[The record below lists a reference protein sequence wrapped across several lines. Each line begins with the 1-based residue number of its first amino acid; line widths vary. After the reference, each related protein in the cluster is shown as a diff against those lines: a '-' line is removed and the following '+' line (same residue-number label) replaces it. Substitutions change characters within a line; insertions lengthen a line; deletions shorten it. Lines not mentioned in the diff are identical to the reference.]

1 MTGSKG
7 VRVAVLGT
15 GAIAQVAHL
24 PTLARMRGVELGGL
38 YDADRS
44 KARTLA
50 QRFGEPRVY
59 ASPDELWEDDSV
71 DAVVVCTPSKLHEQH
86 VLEALDAGKFV
97 FCEKPLALSSDG
109 AARVLK
115 AAGDSGRLQV
125 GMNQRFRPDAAA
137 LRTFVESGELGTVHY
152 IRGSWLNRRAGRSR
166 RSWRQRKDVA
176 GGGALMD
183 LGIQFL
189 DLALWLLDYP
199 APRRVVATAHATEN
213 NEVED
218 TALLLLELENGTVIT
233 LDVTW
238 TFVADRERQELQVV
252 ATKGSA
258 SLSPLR
264 LFRTTDEGTLDLSPQ
279 LGSGREN
286 QFTASY
292 RRELQHFVDALRS
305 GEPIP
310 PPTEQVTLMTVID
323 AAYRSMEQGTEVILD
338 IGR

>member
-1 MTGSKG
+1 MTGATG

-24 PTLARMRGVELGGL
+24 PTLHRMRGVELAGL
-38 YDADRS
+38 FDVDRS
-44 KARTLA
+44 KARILA

-59 ASPDELWEDDSV
+59 ASLEDVWADDTI
-71 DAVVVCTPSKLHEQH
+71 DAVVVCTPSNLHEEH
-86 VLEALDAGKFV
+86 VVAALEAEKFV
-97 FCEKPLALSSDG
+97 FCEKPLALDGKG
-109 AARVLK
+109 AARILK

-137 LRTFVESGELGTVHY
+137 LRTFVESGELGRVHY

-166 RSWRQRKDVA
+166 RSWRQRREVA

-199 APRRVVATAHATEN
+199 APRRVTATGHAPDGS
-213 NEVED
+213 EVED
-218 TALLLLELENGTVIT
+218 TALLLLEVEGGTIIT
-233 LDVTW
+233 LDVSW
-238 TFVADRERQELQVV
+238 SFIADRERQELQVV

-264 LFRTTDEGTLDLSPQ
+264 LFRDTVEGTLDLSPQ
-279 LGSGREN
+279 LGTGREN
-286 QFTASY
+286 PFTASY
-292 RRELQHFVDALRS
+292 RRELQHFVETLRT
-305 GEPIP
+305 GDTIP
-310 PPTEQVTLMTVID
+310 PPREQLTLMTIID
-323 AAYRSMEQGTEVILD
+323 AAYRSMAEGREVE
-338 IGR
+338 IG